1 MQNNIIK
8 IDNEHI
14 GDVLIS
20 AVRYALGRRTHIVG
34 TVSSCMINHV
44 SGMTDRTVQVMER
57 DIFEQQR
64 FGYGDDCDKQDWMK
78 LFSALTAEREKRGV
92 NSLCVKWWEATN
104 D

>member
-1 MQNNIIK
+1 MKNTIE

-34 TVSSCMINHV
+34 TVTSCMINHA
-44 SGMTDRTVQVMER
+44 SGMTDRTIQVMER

-64 FGYGDDCDKQDWMK
+64 FGYGDECDKTDWMK
-78 LFSALTAEREKRGV
+78 LFDVLKVEREKRNL
-92 NSLCVKWWEATN
+92 NSLCVEWWS
-104 D
+104 